1 MGISSK
7 PQRHKRE
14 KREEVSGM
22 TALIAAKPEKRSALL
37 RLPHKIYFILD
48 FAKMKVW

>member
-1 MGISSK
+1 
-7 PQRHKRE
+7 
-14 KREEVSGM
+14 M
-22 TALIAAKPEKRSALL
+22 TALIAAKPAKRSALL